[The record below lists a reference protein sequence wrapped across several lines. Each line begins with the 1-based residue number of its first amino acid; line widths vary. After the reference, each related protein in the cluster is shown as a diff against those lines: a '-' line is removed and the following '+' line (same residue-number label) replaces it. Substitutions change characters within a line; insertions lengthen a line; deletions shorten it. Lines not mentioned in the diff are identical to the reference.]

1 MHHSNGNVHLALS
14 LLLSLHRTKT
24 KFFPLHLGGCGG
36 IGTKQIEAY
45 STTYSSN
52 LSAAAP
58 TRVCY
63 KRGDQTEGVTMK
75 SKLKK
80 QVWTTE
86 GQCEFGKIRQEF
98 PWLFISCLLDTI
110 AACDKQVTLPLIPGA
125 QCVIFSKLEEV
136 AEVMEGRDI
145 FLWWWNTW
153 LPTELSPEVSSYTA
167 ASLIMLLRWQ
177 RGECNGIFIT
187 VVLRT

>member
-86 GQCEFGKIRQEF
+86 GQCEFGKIGQEF

-110 AACDKQVTLPLIPGA
+110 AAWVWQASHPSFDTWSTMCHILQVGGSGWGDGRSGYVSL
-125 QCVIFSKLEEV
+125 VVKYMV
-136 AEVMEGRDI
+136 AHWVEPR
-145 FLWWWNTW
+145 
-153 LPTELSPEVSSYTA
+153 S
-167 ASLIMLLRWQ
+167 
-177 RGECNGIFIT
+177 
-187 VVLRT
+187 